1 MKEIKLAKG
10 AHPAPFDESGAAT
23 MCVQEYVSYLAG
35 EPHSDSPKCVSP
47 MLTAFMVAFNDAL
60 DDETRQRLRPY
71 AVRQIGTK
79 GDGQDEVRSYIALD
93 WIIRTCT
100 PAFLA
105 AAGLTEEADKLRG
118 LATIKGL
125 EQAQAAGLHVN
136 AAEAAARA
144 AARAA
149 TRAATR
155 AAAWAAAWDAAW
167 AAARAATRAAARA
180 AAWAATG
187 AAVRDAA
194 WDAAEAAIEAA
205 VWNAARD
212 TLESTVKMLQ
222 ESAFTLLDQM
232 IDPAGLHD
240 TEDEAEVLSRCG
252 REPLVSS

>member
-149 TRAATR
+149 TRAA
-155 AAAWAAAWDAAW
+155 
-167 AAARAATRAAARA
+167 ARA